1 MSIGGICPPQSSPRW
16 YTSTFDDGEGRDR
29 VSDTTTEPTTGTREA
44 VRTLNPGYFA
54 LVMATGMVSTAMH
67 HQNSPRLSVLL
78 LWVTVAS
85 YLVLLTVSAVRVIV
99 FRHEFLADLYDS
111 GRAFGLF
118 TFVSATNVLGSR
130 LLMDGHSRIA
140 AGLLMASTLAWLVLG
155 YLIPWTAVLGTD
167 ERPVVRRANGT
178 WFVWVVASQSIAV
191 LAAALEVDAPHSWHQ
206 GLALLAVTSWSV
218 GVFLYASAG
227 IFVALRLLLYPLTPE
242 ELVPQ
247 YWVATGATAIT
258 VLAGARIVEMA
269 EAPMVNATRGLIAGT
284 SVVFWSFGTWL
295 IPPMIAAGVWRH
307 VVHRV
312 SLRYE
317 APFWSVIFPLGMYGV
332 GSHYL
337 GQADHLPIVYY
348 IGSVQ
353 SWIALGAWAI
363 TFVLMVHHLA
373 VTLGPPGRRPR

>member
-1 MSIGGICPPQSSPRW
+1 MIAGISPPLSSPWW
-16 YTSTFDDGEGRDR
+16 YTSTFDNREGRDR
-29 VSDTTTEPTTGTREA
+29 VREATTEPTYGTREA
-44 VRTLNPGYFA
+44 IRTLNPGYFA
-54 LVMATGMVSTAMH
+54 LVMASGMVSMAMY
-67 HQNSPRLSVLL
+67 HQNSRRLSVLL

-85 YLVLLTVSAVRVIV
+85 YLLLLTVSAVRFVA

-118 TFVSATNVLGSR
+118 TFVSATNVLGAR
-130 LLMDGHSRIA
+130 LLMDGHSSIA
-140 AGLLMASTLAWLVLG
+140 SGLLMASTLAWLVLG
-155 YLIPWTAVLGTD
+155 YLIPWTAVLGTS

-191 LAAALEVDAPHSWHQ
+191 LAAALEVKAPESWRQ
-206 GLALLAVTSWSV
+206 GLALLAVSSWSV
-218 GVFLYASAG
+218 GVFLYGAAG
-227 IFVALRLLLYPLTPE
+227 IFVALRLLQYPLRPE
-242 ELVPQ
+242 DLIPQ
-247 YWVATGATAIT
+247 YWVGMGATAIT

-284 SVVFWSFGTWL
+284 SVLFWAFGTWL
-295 IPPMIAAGVWRH
+295 IPPLIAAGVWRH
-307 VVHRV
+307 VVHHIP
-312 SLRYE
+312 LRYE
-317 APFWSVIFPLGMYGV
+317 APWWSVIFPLGMYGV

-353 SWIALGAWAI
+353 SWIALGAWVI

-373 VTLGPPGRRPR
+373 VTLGPPGRRPQ